1 MKMSRHT
8 GAGFGK
14 RCKPKKTS
22 PSHLP
27 QCVWKIFQPLHLTQ
41 KEKSATPKNKLNLV
55 KYYKLQSYAL
65 YQSSKNAP
73 LTVRVHG

>member
-1 MKMSRHT
+1 MFPNFHWETLQTKKPALPTCLRVY
-8 GAGFGK
+8 GK
-14 RCKPKKTS
+14 FTASTP
-22 PSHLP
+22 
-27 QCVWKIFQPLHLTQ
+27 TQ
-41 KEKSATPKNKLNLV
+41 KEKSAIPKNKLNLG